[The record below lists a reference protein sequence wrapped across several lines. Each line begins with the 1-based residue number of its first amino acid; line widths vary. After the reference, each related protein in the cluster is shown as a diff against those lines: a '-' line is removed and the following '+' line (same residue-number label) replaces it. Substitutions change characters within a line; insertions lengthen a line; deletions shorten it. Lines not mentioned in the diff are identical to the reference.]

1 MMLLLALLVPWAAKA
16 QTTVEIGDGTATC
29 NTNPIGTYYNYSIA
43 EQLYTAEEI
52 GTAGTI
58 SSISF
63 YYMGIAAKDLP
74 ITVYMKHVDE
84 EDLAS
89 AGITLADAN
98 EVFSGTL
105 SVPATAGWVTIN
117 LATPFAYD
125 GSSNLLIGF
134 IKDYLYYFSGQ
145 SWQGTATTTTMAR
158 YTQNDYNAYT
168 TSTVPGTAQAN
179 RPNIQI
185 EITPTGGGPTCTK
198 PGTLDVTD
206 ITGYTATCTWEN
218 TGAASYTFEWKKA
231 SDSDY
236 TVVPGLT
243 ANTYPLS
250 GLEPFTACS
259 VRVKAVCGT
268 DLESGYKSANFTT
281 LDVCPDGK
289 VCIGEGTATNSYL
302 PTYNY
307 YNYSLTQQI
316 YSADEIGEAALIE
329 SVDIYSVGS
338 ATRNLEIYMVNT
350 EKITFDS
357 VTDWIP
363 ATESNRVFSGSV
375 AFAANSWNT
384 MEFDNPFI
392 YDGRHNVVLIVRDIT
407 GSYVSSINFFVFDA
421 QGNQAIRAYR
431 DTPGAFD
438 ITAPGVSGALLGVKN
453 RVRFGVSELPS
464 CFQPTGLTVSD
475 IEARQAVLS
484 WTENG
489 EATAWEVEV
498 TGDYATTW
506 TATTNPYTLVGL
518 EPDTDYTVKVRAN
531 CGGGDYSEWSGA
543 VTFTTDVTCHA
554 PTTLSVSDIEAFSA
568 NVNWTGTETTHQL
581 RYVANPPM
589 FFQGFVTDPGAM
601 SDGSDA
607 SWIKGASTTWG
618 PSGNYAGGYYLADDF
633 TVNTATSLT
642 EIEVYGYQTG
652 STTESTFTGLYAMIL
667 SGNPMEGTV
676 DTIWG
681 DMTTNL
687 MTSTSFTNC
696 YRGSDGQ
703 TTATTRPIMAVT
715 ASGLNINL
723 AAGTYWLVYGMTGT
737 LSSGPW
743 AVPYSDP
750 VVGNMGDGLQY
761 SSSGW
766 AALTDSGSGAYGP
779 AMKLSFGDIESFDWT
794 TVNNISTGEYAM
806 TNLDPETLYLVQVR
820 ANCGSEGNSNWVS
833 TTFTTLPSCLF
844 PTDLVVSDIEARQA
858 VLAWTENG
866 DATAWEVEVVGSYTT
881 TWNATENPYTLV
893 GLEPD
898 THYTVRVRAK
908 CSDTDFS
915 EWSLGTSFTTAV
927 ACPAPTNLTVSDI
940 TTTSATIGWTS
951 YNETF
956 DVWYR
961 EHVSGAGGPA
971 SNDFEGSTFGNWTTI
986 DADGDGYD
994 WVLGSACGGI
1004 YLTEGGSLAGTGHN
1018 ASADLVV
1025 SGSYTNVSGA
1035 LYPDNYLVSPQI
1047 TLGGSIT
1054 FWACAQDASYPAEH
1068 FGVAVSTT
1076 GNTDAA
1082 DFTTIQEWTMT
1093 AKGRSV
1099 ENVADRAKSQMR
1111 GGNRDQ
1117 GTWYEYTVDLSAYS
1131 GQGYVAIRHF
1141 DCSDL
1146 FLLDVDDIVI
1156 VEPGSGAVIPD
1167 WIEANGVA
1175 NPYTITGLTPETLY
1189 DVQVRSNCGGDDGVS
1204 TWLIG
1209 TFTTLSDCVAPWDL
1223 EVANITATTADL
1235 SWNGYKD
1242 SYDVRYYQL
1251 NTIFSADFENQL
1263 IPTEMVNDTAYPWT
1277 IIETEG
1283 GYYIQSSNAGVSSST
1298 SSISITVTFTAD
1310 GTVEFDAECMGEGTS
1325 TAWDKCIFSI
1335 DNEAQFTYGAHVSGW
1350 NHYSFD
1356 VTAGEHTFTWSYS
1369 KDSSVNPTGDYFAID
1384 NIFMGNM
1391 TLVST
1396 IEDVTSPY
1404 TITGLT
1410 PETDYSAQV
1419 KGHGCDDWSNMVNFT
1434 TLEQTTV
1441 TQTIALAEGSN
1452 YVSFYVDVTL
1462 NDLKAALVAAVT
1474 TSNPTITIKSQT
1486 QNVKYNRGRWVGQLT
1501 VLDMTQMYTI
1511 SVPEACEISFEGMPL
1526 DPAALTVTIN
1536 NGSNWIA
1543 YPYNVSS
1550 TVTNIFAGFPVNND
1564 QVKSQTQNTKYN
1576 RGRWVGQLSTLEPG
1590 RGYIYVSASSE
1601 ARTFVFPNLAK
1612 ASQKGIQKPMKKSLD
1627 QATRKMQNTIDL
1639 VLPRK

>member
-1 MMLLLALLVPWAAKA
+1 MMLLLALFAPWAANA
-16 QTTVEIGDGTATC
+16 QSVPYEVQIGEGTSTSGYFPFY
-29 NTNPIGTYYNYSIA
+29 TLYNYSIA
-43 EQLYTAEEI
+43 ENL
-52 GTAGTI
+52 
-58 SSISF
+58 F
-63 YYMGIAAKDLP
+63 
-74 ITVYMKHVDE
+74 
-84 EDLAS
+84 LAS
-89 AGITLADAN
+89 ELEEAGVLPGEVTSLSWYATNETGNEQQGISIWMANVSDEALTTTSHVTTGMTLVYTGSVTPAVGWN
-98 EVFSGTL
+98 EFMCEENTFTWDGTSNIL
-105 SVPATAGWVTIN
+105 IFCQRNNGDWNSTIN
-117 LATPFAYD
+117 WQATTGVGFNAMSYRYQDSGAYD
-125 GSSNLLIGF
+125 VTVPN
-134 IKDYLYYFSGQ
+134 
-145 SWQGTATTTTMAR
+145 TM
-158 YTQNDYNAYT
+158 Y
-168 TSTVPGTAQAN
+168 TSTN
-179 RPNIQI
+179 RPNII
-185 EITPTGGGPTCTK
+185 IKGVGESSGPVCTK
-198 PGTLDVTD
+198 PSTLDVTD
-206 ITGYTATCTWEN
+206 IAGYSATCTWEN

-236 TVVPGLT
+236 TVVSGLT
-243 ANTYPLS
+243 ANTYALS
-250 GLEPFTACS
+250 SLESFTAYN

-268 DLESGYKSANFTT
+268 DLESGYKTANFTT

-338 ATRNLEIYMVNT
+338 VTRNLEIYMVST

-407 GSYVSSINFFVFDA
+407 GSYVSSINFFVFNA

-431 DTPGAFD
+431 DTPGAYD

-464 CFQPTGLTVSD
+464 CFQPTGLTVSN

-489 EATAWEVEV
+489 TATTWDVEV

-743 AVPYSDP
+743 GVPYSDP
-750 VVGNMGDGLQY
+750 VVGNTGDGLQY
-761 SSSGW
+761 TSNGW
-766 AALTDSGSGAYGP
+766 TTLTDDGSGPYGP
-779 AMKLSFGDIESFDWT
+779 AMKLNLGDIESFDWT

-893 GLEPD
+893 GLEPE
-898 THYTVRVRAK
+898 TRYTVRVRSK
-908 CSDTDFS
+908 CSNTDFS

-927 ACPAPTNLTVSDI
+927 ACPAPTNLTISDI

-961 EHVSGAGGPA
+961 EHVSGAGSPA

-1004 YLTEGGSLAGTGHN
+1004 YLVEGGSLAGTGHN

-1156 VEPGSGAVIPD
+1156 VEPGSGTVIPD

-1310 GTVEFDAECMGEGTS
+1310 GTVEFDAECMGEGS
-1325 TAWDKCIFSI
+1325 SSYWDHCDFYI
-1335 DNEAQFTYGAHVSGW
+1335 DDERVLYHGADLANSGW
-1350 NHYSFD
+1350 LHYSFD

-1384 NIFMGNM
+1384 NIFMGNS

-1419 KGHGCDDWSNMVNFT
+1419 KGHGCDDWSNMVTFT

-1441 TQTIALAEGSN
+1441 TQTLALASGTN
-1452 YVSFYVDVTL
+1452 WVSFYVDVTL
-1462 NDLKAALVAAVT
+1462 NDLKTALVAALPSGNST
-1474 TSNPTITIKSQT
+1474 TITIKSQT
-1486 QNVKYNRGRWVGQLT
+1486 QNVKYVRGRWSGQLT
-1501 VLDMTQMYTI
+1501 ALDMAQMYLITV
-1511 SVPEACEISFEGMPL
+1511 SEDCEIAFEGMPI
-1526 DPAALTVTIN
+1526 DPSELVATIN
-1536 NGSNWIA
+1536 PGTNWIA
-1543 YPYNVSS
+1543 FPYYEAM
-1550 TVTNIFAGFPVNND
+1550 TVTDFFAGFPINND
-1564 QVKSQTQNTKYN
+1564 VVKSQLQNSKYL
-1576 RGRWVGQLSTLEPG
+1576 RGRWSGQLTTLEPG
-1590 RGYIYVSASSE
+1590 KGYIYNSVDTNP
-1601 ARTFVFPNLAK
+1601 RTFAFPTLSK
-1612 ASQKGIQKPMKKSLD
+1612 
-1627 QATRKMQNTIDL
+1627 
-1639 VLPRK
+1639 